1 MTFPCFPA
9 VLRGQ
14 LWVKDM
20 LLIEETATFPT
31 LSHFW
36 LSDFLN
42 WLSITGLQLHD
53 LWKKTLGG
61 FLDLNLLIGPF
72 LLL

>member
-1 MTFPCFPA
+1 MKMTFPCFPA

-20 LLIEETATFPT
+20 LLLIEEIVTFPT
-31 LSHFW
+31 LSQSW

-42 WLSITGLQLHD
+42 WLSITGLQPHD

-61 FLDLNLLIGPF
+61 GGLGASIF
-72 LLL
+72 